1 MVLTLF
7 YYGQNLQ
14 QQCTPSDL
22 LGITATMHTV
32 QLVGDCHA
40 VCDCTEKNDKK
51 TDSTLYSEYLRPTPS
66 WVYSG
71 YYPESRGYSLSY
83 CQYQPPISTP
93 PPRPLSKHWIMS
105 NLWYAIIWKLIHLT
119 VIDNHVVCY
128 FWFIM
133 YIHVCRER
141 INVICCY
148 SSSCR
153 GV

>member
-51 TDSTLYSEYLRPTPS
+51 QIALCRANTSVTPS
-66 WVYSG
+66 YAKL
-71 YYPESRGYSLSY
+71 SLFWIL
-83 CQYQPPISTP
+83 PRITGLFLIILPISTP
-93 PPRPLSKHWIMS
+93 HINPSPPAFVEAL
-105 NLWYAIIWKLIHLT
+105 N
-119 VIDNHVVCY
+119 N
-128 FWFIM
+128 
-133 YIHVCRER
+133 E
-141 INVICCY
+141 
-148 SSSCR
+148 
-153 GV
+153 